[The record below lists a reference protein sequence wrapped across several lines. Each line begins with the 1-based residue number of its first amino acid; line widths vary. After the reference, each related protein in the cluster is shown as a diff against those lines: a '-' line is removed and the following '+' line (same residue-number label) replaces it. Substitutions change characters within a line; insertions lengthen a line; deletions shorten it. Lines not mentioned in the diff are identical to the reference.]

1 MKKTKYRYTLYMRI
15 HIIGIGGIGVSALA
29 KYHLSQGSRVSGS
42 DLSPSEITEEL
53 TRAGVTI
60 AIGRHKKT
68 NIPRGVHRIIYSSAV
83 MARNPEL
90 QDAKRRNINMESYPE
105 ALGNLT
111 KKCNTITVSG
121 AHGKSTTTSLLA
133 YMFEQ
138 GHFDPTVIV
147 GTKIKEFGN
156 SNFRR
161 GYGTHLILEADEWN
175 KSFLSYHPAHAI
187 VTNIDAEHLDTYGHI
202 DNIKHTFE
210 EYLRKV
216 PKKGVIVLN
225 YDDPHL
231 RTIAEGLGREVIWY
245 SLHDREAK
253 RVRSL
258 LKIPGAHNVSNALAA
273 MKMARA
279 MGVQETHILAAL
291 ARFSGAWRRF
301 ELKGIINGAF
311 LFSDYAHHPREISS
325 TIAAARERFPFR
337 RIWCVFQPHQY
348 QRLSYLWD
356 DFTAAFDHADRVCL
370 LPVYDVAGRETA
382 SARRNVNSK
391 KLASALD
398 TRGKHVTHFSSTN
411 VVKKYI
417 QTTARRGDVI
427 LLMGAGDI
435 YHLADTLSLPPVKT
449 R

>member
-1 MKKTKYRYTLYMRI
+1 MRI

-29 KYHLSQGSRVSGS
+29 KYFLSQGTRVSGS

-53 TRAGVTI
+53 TQAGMTVM
-60 AIGRHKKT
+60 IGRHKKT
-68 NIPRGVHRIIYSSAV
+68 NIPRGVHRVIYSSAV
-83 MARNPEL
+83 TAQNPEL
-90 QDAKRRNINMESYPE
+90 QDAKHRNIKTESYPE
-105 ALGNLT
+105 ALGALT
-111 KKCNTITVSG
+111 RKFNTITVSG

-161 GYGTHLILEADEWN
+161 GQGTHLILEADEWN
-175 KSFLSYHPAHAI
+175 RSFLSYHPAHAI

-210 EYLRKV
+210 EYLRKI
-216 PKKGVIVLN
+216 PKKGIIVLN

-231 RTIAEGLGREVIWY
+231 RAIAERLGRKVIWY
-245 SLHDREAK
+245 SFRDREAT
-253 RVRSL
+253 RIRSL
-258 LKIPGAHNVSNALAA
+258 LKIPGAHNISNALAA
-273 MKMARA
+273 LKMARA
-279 MGVQETHILAAL
+279 LGVQETHILAAL

-301 ELKGIINGAF
+301 ELKGIMNGAF

-356 DFTAAFDHADRVCL
+356 DFTAAFDHADRICL

-391 KLASALD
+391 KLASVLD
-398 TRGKHVTHFSSTN
+398 ARGKHVIHFSSH
-411 VVKKYI
+411 VSAKKYI
-417 QTTARRGDVI
+417 RSSARKGDVI
-427 LLMGAGDI
+427 LFMGAGDI
-435 YHLADTLSLPPVKT
+435 YRLANELSSLSCNKK